1 MAQQNKKSTNL
12 EDKVT
17 INLFKDNNK
26 YRDDVT
32 VIVNGSVF
40 QIKRGVPVEV
50 PRYVASVLQDQ
61 ERQMAAASLFIEQ
74 NTND

>member
-1 MAQQNKKSTNL
+1 MKTGGKINMEQQNKKATNL

-40 QIKRGVPVEV
+40 QIKRGF
-50 PRYVASVLQDQ
+50 R
-61 ERQMAAASLFIEQ
+61 
-74 NTND
+74 